1 MEENTRVPLLDLRKQ
16 YAQIKEEINQAI
28 QEVLESQ
35 SFILG
40 PWVEKFEAAVAA
52 YLGVPYAIGVASG
65 TDALLLSLMALGIK
79 RNDQVIVP
87 AYTFFSTASSV
98 SRLGAK
104 PVFLD
109 IDPLTFNLDP
119 QKLEDFLKKNNRKH
133 PRPRAIIPV
142 HLFGQMADM
151 EAIMSLAHRF
161 DLDVVEDAA
170 QALGAKN
177 GDWPA
182 GTIGN
187 LGCFSFYPSK
197 NLGGY
202 GDGGMVVTRDRELAA
217 RVRLLRV
224 HGSEEK
230 YYHRQIGICSRLDA
244 LQAAVLSVKLK
255 YLNLW
260 NEKRRKNAQI
270 YATLFQ
276 EEGLNPPFVS
286 LPSVQKGCY
295 HIFNQFIVRARQRD
309 ELRQYLNRK
318 GIGTEIYYP
327 IPLHLQECYRSLGYL
342 PGSLPESEKA
352 ARETIALPIYPE
364 LTLSQQR
371 KVVQAIK
378 DFYTSQRSPR
388 APRNTFLES

>member
-1 MEENTRVPLLDLRKQ
+1 MEGNTQVPLLDLKKQ

-40 PWVEKFEAAVAA
+40 PFVEKFEAAIAA

-65 TDALLLSLMALGIK
+65 TDALLLSLMALGIQ
-79 RNDQVIVP
+79 RNDQVILP
-87 AYTFFSTASSV
+87 AYTFFSTASSI
-98 SRLGAK
+98 SRLGAQ

-109 IDPLTFNLDP
+109 IDPVTFNLDP
-119 QKLEDFLKKNNRKH
+119 QKLEDYLKKNKSKNA
-133 PRPRAIIPV
+133 RPKAVIPV

-151 EAIMSLAHRF
+151 EAIMGLARRF
-161 DLDVVEDAA
+161 DFYVVEDAA

-177 GDWPA
+177 EDLQA
-182 GTIGN
+182 GTVGH

-202 GDGGMVVTRDRELAA
+202 GDGGMVVTHDRELAA

-224 HGSEEK
+224 HGSEQK

-244 LQAAVLSVKLK
+244 LQAAVLNVKLK
-255 YLNLW
+255 YLNFW

-270 YATLFQ
+270 YETLFR
-276 EEGLNPPFVS
+276 EAELNHPLVA
-286 LPSVQKGCY
+286 LPKVKKKGY
-295 HIFNQFIVRARQRD
+295 HIFNQFVIRTRRRD
-309 ELRQYLNRK
+309 ELRQYLNNK

-352 ARETIALPIYPE
+352 ACETIALPIYPE
-364 LTLSQQR
+364 LTLGQLR

-378 DFYTSQRSPR
+378 DFYASPR
-388 APRNTFLES
+388 ARRGKRNTS

>member
-1 MEENTRVPLLDLRKQ
+1 MEENTQVPLLDLKKQ

-40 PWVEKFEAAVAA
+40 PLVEKFEAEVAA

-87 AYTFFSTASSV
+87 AYTFFSTASSI

-119 QKLEDFLKKNNRKH
+119 QKLEDYLKKSSRKH
-133 PRPRAIIPV
+133 ARPKAIIPV

-151 EAIMSLAHRF
+151 EAIMRLARRF
-161 DLDVVEDAA
+161 DLYVVEDAA
-170 QALGAKN
+170 QALGAKS
-177 GDWPA
+177 GDGQA
-182 GTIGN
+182 GTVGD

-217 RVRLLRV
+217 KVRLLRV
-224 HGSEEK
+224 HGSEQK

-276 EEGLNPPFVS
+276 EEGLSHRFVS
-286 LPSVQKGCY
+286 LPPVQKGGY
-295 HIFNQFIVRARQRD
+295 HIFNQFVIRARQRD
-309 ELRQYLNRK
+309 ELRQYLNGK

-352 ARETIALPIYPE
+352 ARETVALPIYPE
-364 LTLSQQR
+364 LTLRQQR

-378 DFYTSQRSPR
+378 HFY
-388 APRNTFLES
+388 APRRPQRKID

>member
-1 MEENTRVPLLDLRKQ
+1 MEENTQVPLLDLKKQ
-16 YAQIKEEINQAI
+16 YAQIKEEINQAV

-40 PWVEKFEAAVAA
+40 PLVEKFEAEVAA

-87 AYTFFSTASSV
+87 AYTFFSTASSI

-119 QKLEDFLKKNNRKH
+119 QKLEDYLKKSSRKH
-133 PRPRAIIPV
+133 ARPKAIIPV

-151 EAIMSLAHRF
+151 EAIMRLARRF
-161 DLDVVEDAA
+161 DLYVVEDAA
-170 QALGAKN
+170 QALGAKS
-177 GDWPA
+177 GDGQA
-182 GTIGN
+182 GTVGD

-217 RVRLLRV
+217 KVRLLRV
-224 HGSEEK
+224 HGSEQK

-276 EEGLNPPFVS
+276 EEGLSHRFVS
-286 LPSVQKGCY
+286 LPPVQKGGY
-295 HIFNQFIVRARQRD
+295 HIFNQFVIRARQRD
-309 ELRQYLNRK
+309 ELRQYLNGK

-352 ARETIALPIYPE
+352 ARETVALPIYPE
-364 LTLSQQR
+364 LTLRQQR

-378 DFYTSQRSPR
+378 HFY
-388 APRNTFLES
+388 APRRPQRKID

>member
-1 MEENTRVPLLDLRKQ
+1 VEENTQVPLLDLKKQ

-40 PWVEKFEAAVAA
+40 PLVEKFEAEVAA

-87 AYTFFSTASSV
+87 AYTFFSTASSI

-119 QKLEDFLKKNNRKH
+119 QKLEDYLKKSSRKH
-133 PRPRAIIPV
+133 ARPKAIIPV

-151 EAIMSLAHRF
+151 EAIMRLARRF
-161 DLDVVEDAA
+161 DLYVVEDAA
-170 QALGAKN
+170 QALGAKS
-177 GDWPA
+177 GDGQA
-182 GTIGN
+182 GTVGD

-217 RVRLLRV
+217 KVRLLRV
-224 HGSEEK
+224 HGSEQK

-276 EEGLNPPFVS
+276 EEGLSHRFVS
-286 LPSVQKGCY
+286 LPPVQKGGY
-295 HIFNQFIVRARQRD
+295 HIFNQFVIRARQRD
-309 ELRQYLNRK
+309 ELRQYLNGK

-352 ARETIALPIYPE
+352 ARETVALPIYPE
-364 LTLSQQR
+364 LTLRQQR

-378 DFYTSQRSPR
+378 DFY
-388 APRNTFLES
+388 APRRPQRKID

>member
-1 MEENTRVPLLDLRKQ
+1 VEENTQVPLLDLKKQ

-28 QEVLESQ
+28 QEILESQ

-40 PWVEKFEAAVAA
+40 PLVEKFEAAVAA

-87 AYTFFSTASSV
+87 AYTFFSTASSI

-119 QKLEDFLKKNNRKH
+119 QKLEDYLKKSNRKH
-133 PRPRAIIPV
+133 ARPRAIIPV

-151 EAIMSLAHRF
+151 EAIMRLARRF
-161 DLDVVEDAA
+161 DLYVVEDAA
-170 QALGAKN
+170 QALGAKSED
-177 GDWPA
+177 GQA
-182 GTIGN
+182 GTVGD

-217 RVRLLRV
+217 KVRLLRV
-224 HGSEEK
+224 HGSEQK

-270 YATLFQ
+270 YAILFQ
-276 EEGLNPPFVS
+276 EEGLNPRFVS
-286 LPSVQKGCY
+286 LPPVQKGCY
-295 HIFNQFIVRARQRD
+295 HIFNQFVIRARQRD
-309 ELRQYLNRK
+309 ELRQYLNGK

-364 LTLSQQR
+364 LTLAQQK
-371 KVVQAIK
+371 KVVQTIK
-378 DFYTSQRSPR
+378 EFYSSPAR
-388 APRNTFLES
+388 RLRGN

>member
-1 MEENTRVPLLDLRKQ
+1 MEENTQVPLLDLKKQ
-16 YAQIKEEINQAI
+16 YTRIKEEINQAI

-40 PWVEKFEAAVAA
+40 PFVEKFEATIAA

-79 RNDQVIVP
+79 RNDQVITP
-87 AYTFFSTASSV
+87 AYTFFSTASSI

-119 QKLEDFLKKNNRKH
+119 QKLEDYLKKNNRKH
-133 PRPRAIIPV
+133 GRPKAIIPV

-151 EAIMSLAHRF
+151 ENIMSLAHRF
-161 DLDVVEDAA
+161 DLPVVEDAA

-177 GDWPA
+177 GDGQA
-182 GTIGN
+182 GTLGD

-197 NLGGY
+197 NLGGC
-202 GDGGMVVTRDRELAA
+202 GDGGMVVTHDRELAA

-224 HGSEEK
+224 HGSEQK

-260 NEKRRKNAQI
+260 NEKRRKNAEI
-270 YATLFQ
+270 YETLFR
-276 EEGLNPPFVS
+276 EAGINHRRVALPPVR
-286 LPSVQKGCY
+286 KGSY
-295 HIFNQFIVRARQRD
+295 HIFNQFVIRAHRRD
-309 ELRQYLNRK
+309 ELRQYLNGK
-318 GIGTEIYYP
+318 GIGTEVYYP
-327 IPLHLQECYRSLGYL
+327 IPLHLQECYQPLGYL

-364 LTLSQQR
+364 LTLRQQKEVVRVIKEFYSPLRTLR
-371 KVVQAIK
+371 KN
-378 DFYTSQRSPR
+378 F
-388 APRNTFLES
+388 

>member
-1 MEENTRVPLLDLRKQ
+1 VEENTQVPLLDLKKQ

-40 PWVEKFEAAVAA
+40 PLVEKFEAEVAA

-87 AYTFFSTASSV
+87 AYTFFSTASSI

-119 QKLEDFLKKNNRKH
+119 QKLEDYLKKSSRKH
-133 PRPRAIIPV
+133 ARPKAIIPV

-151 EAIMSLAHRF
+151 EAIMRLARRF
-161 DLDVVEDAA
+161 DLYVVEDAA
-170 QALGAKN
+170 QALGAKS
-177 GDWPA
+177 GDGQA
-182 GTIGN
+182 GTVGD

-217 RVRLLRV
+217 KVRLLRV
-224 HGSEEK
+224 HGSEQK

-276 EEGLNPPFVS
+276 EEGLSHRFVS
-286 LPSVQKGCY
+286 LPPVQKGGY
-295 HIFNQFIVRARQRD
+295 HIFNQFVIRARQRD
-309 ELRQYLNRK
+309 ELRQYLNGK

-352 ARETIALPIYPE
+352 ARETVALPIYPE
-364 LTLSQQR
+364 LTLRQQR

-378 DFYTSQRSPR
+378 HFY
-388 APRNTFLES
+388 APRRPQRKID

>member
-1 MEENTRVPLLDLRKQ
+1 VEENTQVPLLDLKKQ

-40 PWVEKFEAAVAA
+40 PLVEKFEAEVAA

-65 TDALLLSLMALGIK
+65 TDALFLSLMALGIK

-87 AYTFFSTASSV
+87 AYTFFSTASSI

-119 QKLEDFLKKNNRKH
+119 QKLEDYLKKSSRKH
-133 PRPRAIIPV
+133 ARPKAIIPV

-151 EAIMSLAHRF
+151 EAIMRLARRF
-161 DLDVVEDAA
+161 DLYVVEDAA
-170 QALGAKN
+170 QALGAKS
-177 GDWPA
+177 GDGQA
-182 GTIGN
+182 GTVGD

-217 RVRLLRV
+217 KVRLLRV
-224 HGSEEK
+224 HGSEQK

-276 EEGLNPPFVS
+276 EEGLSHRFVS
-286 LPSVQKGCY
+286 LPPVQKGGY
-295 HIFNQFIVRARQRD
+295 HIFNQFVIRARQRD
-309 ELRQYLNRK
+309 ELRQYLNGK

-352 ARETIALPIYPE
+352 ARETVALPIYPE
-364 LTLSQQR
+364 LTLRQQR

-378 DFYTSQRSPR
+378 HFY
-388 APRNTFLES
+388 APRRPQRKID

>member
-1 MEENTRVPLLDLRKQ
+1 MEENTQVPLLDLKIQ
-16 YAQIKEEINQAI
+16 YTQIKEEINQAI

-40 PWVEKFEAAVAA
+40 PIVERFEAAVAN
-52 YLGVPYAIGVASG
+52 YLSVPHAIGVASG
-65 TDALLLSLMALGIK
+65 TDALLLSLMTLGIK
-79 RNDQVIVP
+79 RNDQVIAP
-87 AYTFFSTASSV
+87 AYTFFSTASSI

-119 QKLEDFLKKNNRKH
+119 QKLEDYLKKNNRKH
-133 PRPRAIIPV
+133 ARPKAIIPV

-151 EAIMSLAHRF
+151 EAIMDLARRF
-161 DLDVVEDAA
+161 DLYVVEDAA
-170 QALGAKN
+170 QALGAKK
-177 GDWPA
+177 GDYQA

-202 GDGGMVVTRDRELAA
+202 GDGGMVVTHDRELAA

-224 HGSEEK
+224 HGSEQK

-255 YLNLW
+255 YLNFW
-260 NEKRRKNAQI
+260 NERRRKNAQI
-270 YATLFQ
+270 YETLFC
-276 EEGLNPPFVS
+276 EAELNHRFVA
-286 LPSVQKGCY
+286 LPGVKKDGY
-295 HIFNQFIVRARQRD
+295 HIFNQFVIRARQRD
-309 ELRQYLNRK
+309 ELCQYLKGK

-364 LTLSQQR
+364 LTLGQLR

-378 DFYTSQRSPR
+378 DFYASQSARGR
-388 APRNTFLES
+388 KRNTS